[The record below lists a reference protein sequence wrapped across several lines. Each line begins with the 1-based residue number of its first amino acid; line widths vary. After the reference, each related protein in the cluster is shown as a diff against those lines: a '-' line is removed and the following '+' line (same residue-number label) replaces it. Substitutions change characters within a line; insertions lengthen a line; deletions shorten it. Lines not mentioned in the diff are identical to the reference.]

1 MRKAFLSFCLLYA
14 FVCQAQDYRLIDPS
28 RINYYKYSDKI
39 HSVRIDSVQI
49 SGSDT
54 LLDNYKIWEYE
65 FPWDGCINHND
76 TNFFLDRIIIKTN
89 GDYIIYN
96 ENEDTLLIKPRS
108 NLNSQWILYRY
119 PNGDKLNATV
129 ISVSSGTYFGI
140 PDSIKTIVLQAVNS
154 IGNPIANPFNGKKI
168 KIGRNT
174 GLIQFFKT
182 LDFPADTTSFVLQGK
197 SNPQIGT
204 VGLTYSDIKN
214 WDVGDIFHYSGSWN
228 NGSGDAMYNYEL
240 ITITGKN
247 ISTTG
252 DTVVYTKE
260 RKYYQK
266 YINPWP
272 NVQVTYN
279 QNSVQETVIG
289 SAPNNLNNLSYESY
303 IDTIGFEPSGYNY
316 EYENPSFPG
325 KRMIK
330 DFPQFYHFD
339 SCFAIPTGQCISYEY
354 DYLEGIGL
362 FIEDHGGG
370 PFCYVKNLVYY
381 SKGSE
386 TWGTP
391 INWETLLNVESSVSK
406 NEFAVFPNPS
416 KGKISVSFTSDIY
429 RLDISDILGKVIYQS
444 SGNGNSTHEIDLS
457 AQPRGIYFL
466 KITDE
471 NENQSVSKLIKE

>member
-1 MRKAFLSFCLLYA
+1 M
-14 FVCQAQDYRLIDPS
+14 
-28 RINYYKYSDKI
+28 

-49 SGSDT
+49 SGTDT
-54 LLDNYKIWEYE
+54 ILHNYKIWEYD

-76 TNFFLDRIIIKTN
+76 TNFFLDRIIIKPN
-89 GDYIIYN
+89 NDHILFN
-96 ENEDTLLIKPRS
+96 KVDDTLLIKPQS
-108 NLNSQWILYRY
+108 SLSSQWLLYRY
-119 PNGDKLNATV
+119 PNGDKLNASV
-129 ISVSSGTYFGI
+129 ISVSLSTYFGI
-140 PDSIKTIVLQAVNS
+140 SDSIKTIELQATNS
-154 IGNPIANPFNGKKI
+154 IGNPITNPFNGKQI
-168 KIGRNT
+168 KIGKNT
-174 GLIQFFKT
+174 GLIKFFNS
-182 LDFPADTTSFVLQGK
+182 LDFPADTTSFLLQGK

-204 VGLTYSDIKN
+204 VGLTYSEIKN
-214 WDVGDIFHYSGSWN
+214 WEVGDVFHYSGSWN

-247 ISTTG
+247 ISSTG

-289 SAPNNLNNLSYESY
+289 SAQNNLNNLSYEAY
-303 IDTIGFEPSGYNY
+303 IDTIGFEPSGYKY

-362 FIEDHGGG
+362 FTEDHGGG

-381 SKGSE
+381 SKGFES
-386 TWGTP
+386 WGTP
-391 INWETLLNVESSVSK
+391 LNWETLLNVESIIDE
-406 NEFAVFPNPS
+406 NDFTVFPNPS
-416 KGKISVSFTSDIY
+416 NGLFTISTSFDSFRLEIIDIFGKTIHQSEYNGINTYELDLFSQPNGIYLLKIS
-429 RLDISDILGKVIYQS
+429 
-444 SGNGNSTHEIDLS
+444 
-457 AQPRGIYFL
+457 
-466 KITDE
+466 
-471 NENQSVSKLIKE
+471 NENGSYAFRKLIKD